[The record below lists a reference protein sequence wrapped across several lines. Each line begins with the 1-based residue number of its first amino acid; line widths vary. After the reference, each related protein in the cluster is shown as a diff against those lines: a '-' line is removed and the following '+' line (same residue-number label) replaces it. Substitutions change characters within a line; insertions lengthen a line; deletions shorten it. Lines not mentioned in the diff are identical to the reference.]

1 MQSRKPAAMRTFVPL
16 LIAVGLMV
24 LLVSAAW
31 AVPL

>member
-1 MQSRKPAAMRTFVPL
+1 MEHGRPATMRTFLPL

-31 AVPL
+31 AVPF

>member
-1 MQSRKPAAMRTFVPL
+1 MHHRKPASMRTFLPL